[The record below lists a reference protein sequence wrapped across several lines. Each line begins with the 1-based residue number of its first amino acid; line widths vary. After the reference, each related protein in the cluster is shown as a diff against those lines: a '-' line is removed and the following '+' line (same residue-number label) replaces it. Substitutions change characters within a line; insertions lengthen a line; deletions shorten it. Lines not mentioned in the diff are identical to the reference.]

1 MVECSLKE
9 AKKIFDDQKLGE
21 EVNYIFLQA
30 KSVDDMTVRLLRQRP
45 GQDTKESL
53 MLKQNQ
59 MRADVEAA
67 QNLKFLSK
75 RFVNEGPIEDFLKKA
90 ALYIVFQLYKMK

>member
-1 MVECSLKE
+1 
-9 AKKIFDDQKLGE
+9 
-21 EVNYIFLQA
+21 
-30 KSVDDMTVRLLRQRP
+30 
-45 GQDTKESL
+45 

-59 MRADVEAA
+59 MRADLEAA